1 MLHGHILEPGPA
13 RPQHIPGSHQCTH
26 GMAGNIMKNL
36 PTKPYSI
43 RSPAG
48 KMSARITLLQRRLW
62 LCEDPPSSE
71 TEMNM
76 CIAAICRMASSCHNL
91 PQLAIT
97 STWPSSARADAFA
110 LGNSFSTSVL
120 GRMWFRTGRAV
131 GHVLWEKK
139 TQGHIMNKKHSRLKN
154 GWSQM
159 RFQFR
164 RRRIVR

>member
-71 TEMNM
+71 SEMNM
-76 CIAAICRMASSCHNL
+76 CIAAICRMRLHVYNTPQGSASCHSL

-97 STWPSSARADAFA
+97 STQPSSARADAFA

-120 GRMWFRTGRAV
+120 RRMWFRTGRAV
-131 GHVLWEKK
+131 GHVLWK
-139 TQGHIMNKKHSRLKN
+139 KKHKVIL
-154 GWSQM
+154 
-159 RFQFR
+159 
-164 RRRIVR
+164 

>member
-1 MLHGHILEPGPA
+1 
-13 RPQHIPGSHQCTH
+13 
-26 GMAGNIMKNL
+26 MAGNIMKNL

-71 TEMNM
+71 SEMNM
-76 CIAAICRMASSCHNL
+76 CIAAICRMRLHVYNTPQGSASCHSL

-97 STWPSSARADAFA
+97 STQPSSARADAFA

-120 GRMWFRTGRAV
+120 RRMWFRTGRAV
-131 GHVLWEKK
+131 GHVLWKK
-139 TQGHIMNKKHSRLKN
+139 KKHTRSYYE
-154 GWSQM
+154 QTT
-159 RFQFR
+159 
-164 RRRIVR
+164 